1 MNICDFLGNIYSIP
15 GIILSPPVITHKMSL
30 MGNSITLA
38 YPDEAVGHFVDSD
51 PCERPRP
58 PGGLGY
64 SFKQPCYDRSIY
76 VIGISNNYIAR
87 SWSPADFPW
96 LATKPKKIPTYVL
109 ACRYG
114 LLSWGGSQW
123 ETCHGKHYTV
133 ALRMWYD
140 LWANRSWPGCIC
152 INVLLYWNNCCF
164 IHTSRP
170 VFACGLT
177 YFSPCS
183 WRQVLGMLPRPPGI
197 TGWP

>member
-1 MNICDFLGNIYSIP
+1 
-15 GIILSPPVITHKMSL
+15 

-64 SFKQPCYDRSIY
+64 SFKQPCYDRSMY

-96 LATKPKKIPTYVL
+96 LATKPKKSPRMYWPVVMGCWVEGEANGKRAMASTI
-109 ACRYG
+109 
-114 LLSWGGSQW
+114 LLLCVCG
-123 ETCHGKHYTV
+123 TT
-133 ALRMWYD
+133 
-140 LWANRSWPGCIC
+140 
-152 INVLLYWNNCCF
+152 
-164 IHTSRP
+164 
-170 VFACGLT
+170 CGLIGLDPAA
-177 YFSPCS
+177 F
-183 WRQVLGMLPRPPGI
+183 VLMYCYIGTIFVLYTHLDRFLHAGWPIFRLAPDAKYLEFCPGRPPGI